1 MWLARKLTGDP
12 NLEFV
17 EMPALQPPEVTM
29 DPTLVAQYE
38 QQIQVRL
45 AAQQLVRHSLSWPQ
59 MYNLMLSSLVAGGPA
74 GIAAR

>member
-1 MWLARKLTGDP
+1 MWLARKLSGDA